1 MWKEVFKALGV
12 KLAMSSSYHP
22 QTDGQT
28 ERLNRTLEAG
38 LRAYA
43 DKKGSDWADWLPMC
57 GGVLQQQRLTAAQVR
72 RPSR

>member
-1 MWKEVFKALGV
+1 MYSNSTVSPPLSSVTATLASQRVCGRKSSEALGV
-12 KLAMSSSYHP
+12 KLTMSSSYHP

-43 DKKGSDWADWLPMC
+43 DKKG
-57 GGVLQQQRLTAAQVR
+57 GGLG
-72 RPSR
+72 